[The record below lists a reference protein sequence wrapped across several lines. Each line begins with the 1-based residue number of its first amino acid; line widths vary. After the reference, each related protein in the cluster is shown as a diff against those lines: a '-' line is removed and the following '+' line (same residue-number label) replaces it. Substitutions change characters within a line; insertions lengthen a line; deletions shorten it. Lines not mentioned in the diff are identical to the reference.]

1 MDSNTTQTQSPPSNP
16 LNPPHNL
23 KLVPLAPT
31 EHLDD
36 FWEIWREERGVI
48 WSRQAPMKTR
58 EEALEFLKYILP
70 RTEQNPG
77 GEAEGI
83 DKFAILVE
91 GEGEGV
97 ENLKLGLEDRF
108 SPQSWSKDRVGN
120 GSMIWRGEE
129 ICRFYRRNRPKCVG
143 FVGTNRP
150 SPEGLEMGYCVN
162 PDYYGNG
169 YATWGVTEFLKIY
182 WGMEERSHIPHL
194 VAKIDPRN
202 KASERIIA
210 KVGARKGEVLENFY
224 SRRIDEGK
232 LSDIRCWYLDR
243 PAVGGESEGK

>member
-1 MDSNTTQTQSPPSNP
+1 MDSNTTQTQFPPSNP
-16 LNPPHNL
+16 LKPHQNL
-23 KLVPLAPT
+23 KLVPLTPT

-48 WSRQAPMKTR
+48 WSRQAPMKTK

-70 RTEQNPG
+70 RTEKNPG
-77 GEAEGI
+77 GEAVGI

-91 GEGEGV
+91 GEGEG
-97 ENLKLGLEDRF
+97 D
-108 SPQSWSKDRVGN
+108 
-120 GSMIWRGEE
+120 
-129 ICRFYRRNRPKCVG
+129 RPKCVG

>member
-1 MDSNTTQTQSPPSNP
+1 MDSNPTQTQSLPSNP
-16 LNPPHNL
+16 PKKHQNL
-23 KLVPLAPT
+23 KLVPLSIT

-48 WSRQAPMKTR
+48 WST
-58 EEALEFLKYILP
+58 
-70 RTEQNPG
+70 
-77 GEAEGI
+77 
-83 DKFAILVE
+83 
-91 GEGEGV
+91 GV
-97 ENLKLGLEDRF
+97 F
-108 SPQSWSKDRVGN
+108 
-120 GSMIWRGEE
+120 E
-129 ICRFYRRNRPKCVG
+129 ICFTEDGAESGGRGDRPKCVG

-169 YATWGVTEFLKIY
+169 YATWGVTEFLKVY
-182 WGMEERSHIPHL
+182 WGMEERSHISHL

-224 SRRIDEGK
+224 SRIIDEGK

-243 PAVGGESEGK
+243 PGVGRSGEGKGEEGR